1 MTSIKSLSISVV
13 LVARGAWHAA
23 VTGLRD
29 HVGAVGAQVAVD
41 FGGLT
46 QQLEVSS
53 LHLFDNVL
61 GLSLP
66 SSCPAD
72 TGRQVS
78 LASGAGMPSMIV
90 CIAWQHRNHACLTM
104 AACGSFIPRAAHL
117 AWTTGAVEQADH
129 ACEITSLHGA
139 QMHCPAL
146 TLRQDM
152 GMQCSVEVTDL
163 TLVGSSDNPGCQTD
177 KCTANADASIGL
189 VPALSSPIG
198 CAAR

>member
-1 MTSIKSLSISVV
+1 MTSLKSLSISVV

-72 TGRQVS
+72 SPQQVS
-78 LASGAGMPSMIV
+78 LAAGAGMPSMIV
-90 CIAWQHRNHACLTM
+90 CIAWLKPCMLET
-104 AACGSFIPRAAHL
+104 GSMWQLRSQSGTPL
-117 AWTTGAVEQADH
+117 MDYMSSGADH
-129 ACEITSLHGA
+129 ACEIFSLHVA
-139 QMHCPAL
+139 QMHCPAP
-146 TLRQDM
+146 TLRQDV

-189 VPALSSPIG
+189 VPALSSPVG